1 MWVGWSA
8 GAVGAGIT
16 AGEIL
21 AGMSKKKMHWVI
33 RFVFPAGGILLA
45 CMATCTPD
53 TPYRAIILMLL
64 GTTLIGANE
73 CLSAAMATICIHDQ
87 REIGTALGIGGS
99 SRSFVSTLAGTVYTV
114 VLSNR
119 LSTTI
124 SEQVPSALV
133 DAGLDPAYVTDFIA
147 AYTNGTQAAFA
158 AVQGLNPAIQEAG
171 TVAYKNATA
180 DAYRT
185 VFLTTIAF
193 SAIGTLLTWLAPDVD
208 KKLTREVTIT
218 LSTRADKDIA
228 SAEAGIKK

>member
-133 DAGLDPAYVTDFIA
+133 DAGLDPAYATDFIA